1 MFIGSYGSWCEYA
14 VSTPVNTFEIDK
26 DVPLSSASS
35 GVVNPLT
42 VVGFIENFRTLGGKG
57 IIHTAAASS
66 LGKMLVKLCN
76 KEKIPLLNIVRKKEQ
91 AETLKKEGAT
101 HVIVTD
107 AGWEKELKELVG
119 KEGFNVIYDALGGGP
134 VTEAL
139 IAHLP
144 PQGTYHVYGHLE
156 TQPLTIHNTASLFS
170 GVKVTGFIVMGWWLP
185 TSEEV
190 KQKVRSHYSVYLK
203 N

>member
-1 MFIGSYGSWCEYA
+1 
-14 VSTPVNTFEIDK
+14 
-26 DVPLSSASS
+26 
-35 GVVNPLT
+35 
-42 VVGFIENFRTLGGKG
+42 
-57 IIHTAAASS
+57 
-66 LGKMLVKLCN
+66 MLVKLCN

-190 KQKVRSHYSVYLK
+190 KQKVRSHYSAYLK
-203 N
+203 NQLATLTYKEIGLKDINEGIELSVSKANEGKILIKF